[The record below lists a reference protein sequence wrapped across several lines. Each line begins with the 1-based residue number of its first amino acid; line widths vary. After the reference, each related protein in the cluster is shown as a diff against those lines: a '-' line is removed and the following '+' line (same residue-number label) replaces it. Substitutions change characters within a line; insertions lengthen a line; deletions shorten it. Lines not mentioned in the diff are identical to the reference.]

1 MEWSSDVVISLWPS
15 LRTASTVYVRPDMSG
30 TAFRALGVAFV
41 TSAGAA
47 SAYGMEKLP
56 LRVYLWESELSGA
69 SGAEGVARPEHDG
82 VSKSR
87 RVATVRD
94 INVRNLLFIVN
105 SFL

>member
-1 MEWSSDVVISLWPS
+1 MEWSSDVVISVWPS
-15 LRTASTVYVRPDMSG
+15 LRSASTVYVRPDMSG

-56 LRVYLWESELSGA
+56 LRVYLWASGA

-82 VSKSR
+82 VRKSR
-87 RVATVRD
+87 SAAAVANR
-94 INVRNLLFIVN
+94 NVRTFFFIVK

>member
-1 MEWSSDVVISLWPS
+1 
-15 LRTASTVYVRPDMSG
+15 MSG
-30 TAFRALGVAFV
+30 MALRWLEFCCES
-41 TSAGAA
+41 SAGAA
-47 SAYGMEKLP
+47 SEFGMEKLP

>member
-1 MEWSSDVVISLWPS
+1 MEWSSDVVVSVRPS
-15 LRTASTVYVRPDMSG
+15 LLSASTVYVRPDMSG

-47 SAYGMEKLP
+47 SAYGMVNLP
-56 LRVYLWESELSGA
+56 LRVYLWASGA

-87 RVATVRD
+87 RVVAVRD
-94 INVRNLLFIVN
+94 MNVRNLFFMVN

>member
-1 MEWSSDVVISLWPS
+1 MEWSSDVVVSVWPS

-41 TSAGAA
+41 TSAGDA
-47 SAYGMEKLP
+47 SAYGMENLP
-56 LRVYLWESELSGA
+56 LRVYLWASELSGA